1 MPAAESG
8 VAGARRYRSFA
19 IVNIE
24 FEKGAANMQTIEKYE
39 VKKAVCREIEVD
51 VPGSKSI
58 TNRALLIAAL
68 AEGKSVLRGVLFSDD
83 SRHFL
88 QALIDLGFEV
98 EIDEEN
104 AVVTIVGCGGMIP
117 KSDAQINVGS
127 AGTAARFLTAYL
139 GLSKGSYHIDS
150 SEQMKKRPMQELL
163 MALEDLGAQISFKE
177 EEYHFPFVI
186 GNDGVGRHEV
196 TIDVDK
202 SSQFLSALLIASVL
216 FHEDFTI
223 HVKGHH
229 GMAYVKMTIAMMEQF
244 GVKVNKQSEETFC
257 IPGDSAYV
265 ARDYRIE
272 PDVSAAAYFYAM
284 APVLSVPASVRHVHW
299 KSLQGDITFLHVL
312 EAMGCGSVELEDGI
326 TIYPPQEGLCGGT
339 FDLSAF
345 SDQALTLAA
354 ISCFA
359 DAPVTITGIGHIR
372 YQECDR
378 LHAIVSN
385 LTSLGIVCE
394 EIDEGTICIHPGK
407 PKACEIETFEDHRVA
422 MAFAIP
428 GLVTAGVVIRNP
440 GCCRKTFEHYFDV
453 LEAAVC

>member
-1 MPAAESG
+1 
-8 VAGARRYRSFA
+8 
-19 IVNIE
+19 
-24 FEKGAANMQTIEKYE
+24 MQTIEKYE
-39 VKKAVCREIEVD
+39 VKRAVCREIEVD

-88 QALIDLGFEV
+88 QALIDLGVEV
-98 EIDEEN
+98 EIDEAC
-104 AVVTIVGCGGMIP
+104 AVVSIVGCGGKIP
-117 KSDAQINVGS
+117 AYESPVDEKMKNVSDDGMPVNASINVGS

-139 GLSKGSYHIDS
+139 GLSKGRYFVDS
-150 SEQMKKRPMQELL
+150 SQQMKKRPMEELL
-163 MALEDLGAQISFKE
+163 KALEDLGASIEFLE
-177 EEYHFPFVI
+177 EAYHFPFVI
-186 GNDGVGRHEV
+186 GNDQVSKHEV

-216 FHEDFTI
+216 FTEDFVI

-229 GMAYVKMTIAMMEQF
+229 GMSYVKMTIAMMEQF
-244 GVKVNKQSEETFC
+244 GVKVDCLTEDTFR
-257 IPGDSAYV
+257 ISGDASYT

-284 APVLSVPASVRHVHW
+284 APVLSVPAKVHHVHW

-326 TIYPPQEGLCGGT
+326 RIYPPQEGLCGGT

-359 DAPVTITGIGHIR
+359 KSPVTIEGIGHIR

-378 LHAIVSN
+378 LHAIVTN
-385 LTSLGIVCE
+385 LTDMGIRCE
-394 EIDEGTICIHPGK
+394 EPEEGTIRIYPGQPK
-407 PKACEIETFEDHRVA
+407 PCEIETFEDHRVA

-428 GLVTAGVVIRNP
+428 GLVTDGIVILDP
-440 GCCRKTFEHYFDV
+440 GCCRKTFETYFEV
-453 LEAAVC
+453 LEEAVC

>member
-1 MPAAESG
+1 
-8 VAGARRYRSFA
+8 
-19 IVNIE
+19 
-24 FEKGAANMQTIEKYE
+24 MQTVEKYK
-39 VKKAVCREIEVD
+39 VKKAAVRKIEVE

-88 QALIDLGFEV
+88 QALMDLGFEV
-98 EIDEEN
+98 EVDEAA
-104 AVVTIVGCGGMIP
+104 AVVSITGYGGKIP
-117 KSDAQINVGS
+117 AYEGAAEVDASINVGS

-139 GLSKGSYHIDS
+139 GLSKGRYFVDS
-150 SEQMKKRPMQELL
+150 SEQMKKRPMEELL
-163 MALEDLGAQISFKE
+163 KALEDLGASVAFQE
-177 EEYHFPFVI
+177 EAYHFPFVI
-186 GNDGVGRHEV
+186 GNDEVSKHEV

-216 FHEDFTI
+216 FEEDFVI

-229 GMAYVKMTIAMMEQF
+229 GMSYVKMTIAMMEQF
-244 GVKVNKQSEETFC
+244 GVKVDCQAEDTFV
-257 IPGDSAYV
+257 ISGDAAYT

-284 APVLSVPASVRHVHW
+284 APVLSVPASVHHVHW
-299 KSLQGDITFLHVL
+299 KSLQGDTTFLHVL
-312 EAMGCGSVELEDGI
+312 EAMGCGSVELEEGI
-326 TIYPPQEGLCGGT
+326 TIYPPEEGLCGGT
-339 FDLSAF
+339 FDLSSF

-359 DAPVTITGIGHIR
+359 KSPVTIEGIGHIR

-378 LHAIVSN
+378 LHAIVTN
-385 LTSLGIVCE
+385 LTNMGIKCE
-394 EIDEGTICIHPGK
+394 EPEEGTIRIYPGQPK
-407 PKACEIETFEDHRVA
+407 PCEIETFEDHRVA

-428 GLVTAGVVIRNP
+428 GLVTDGIVIKDP
-440 GCCRKTFEHYFDV
+440 GCCRKTFETYFDV
-453 LEAAVC
+453 LEDVVC

>member
-88 QALIDLGFEV
+88 RALIDLGFEV

-139 GLSKGSYHIDS
+139 GLSKGNYHIDS

-265 ARDYRIE
+265 AREYRIE

-284 APVLSVPASVRHVHW
+284 CPVLSVPAKVHHVHW
-299 KSLQGDITFLHVL
+299 ESLQGDTEFLHVL
-312 EAMGCGSVELEDGI
+312 EQMGCKSVEEKDGI
-326 TIYPPQEGLCGGT
+326 RIYPPEEKMRGGT

-428 GLVTAGVVIRNP
+428 GLVTPGVVIRNP

>member
-1 MPAAESG
+1 
-8 VAGARRYRSFA
+8 
-19 IVNIE
+19 
-24 FEKGAANMQTIEKYE
+24 MQTIEKYE

-98 EIDEEN
+98 EIDEAC
-104 AVVTIVGCGGMIP
+104 AVVSIVGCGGKIP
-117 KSDAQINVGS
+117 AYESPVDEKMKNVSDDGMPVNASINVGS

-139 GLSKGSYHIDS
+139 GLSKGRYFVDS
-150 SEQMKKRPMQELL
+150 SQQMKKRPMEELL
-163 MALEDLGAQISFKE
+163 KALEDLGASIEFLE
-177 EEYHFPFVI
+177 EAYHFPFVI
-186 GNDGVGRHEV
+186 GNDQVSKHEV

-216 FHEDFTI
+216 FTEDFVI
-223 HVKGHH
+223 RVKGHH
-229 GMAYVKMTIAMMEQF
+229 GMSYVKMTIAMMEQF
-244 GVKVNKQSEETFC
+244 GVKVDCLTEDTFR
-257 IPGDSAYV
+257 ISGDASYT

-284 APVLSVPASVRHVHW
+284 APVLSVPAKVHHVHW

-326 TIYPPQEGLCGGT
+326 RIYPPQEGLCGGM

-359 DAPVTITGIGHIR
+359 KSPVTIEGIGHIR

-378 LHAIVSN
+378 LHAIVTN
-385 LTSLGIVCE
+385 LTDMGIRCE
-394 EIDEGTICIHPGK
+394 EPEEGTIRIYPGQPK
-407 PKACEIETFEDHRVA
+407 PCEIETFEDHRVA

-428 GLVTAGVVIRNP
+428 GLVTDGIVILDP
-440 GCCRKTFEHYFDV
+440 GCCRKTFETYFEV
-453 LEAAVC
+453 LEEAVC

>member
-1 MPAAESG
+1 
-8 VAGARRYRSFA
+8 
-19 IVNIE
+19 
-24 FEKGAANMQTIEKYE
+24 MQTIEKYE

-98 EIDEEN
+98 EIDEAC
-104 AVVTIVGCGGMIP
+104 AVVSIVGCGGKIP
-117 KSDAQINVGS
+117 AYESPVDEKMKNVSDDGTPVNASINVGS

-139 GLSKGSYHIDS
+139 GLSKGRYFVDS
-150 SEQMKKRPMQELL
+150 SEQMKKRPMEELL
-163 MALEDLGAQISFKE
+163 KALEDLGASIEFLE
-177 EEYHFPFVI
+177 EAYHFPFVI
-186 GNDGVGRHEV
+186 GNDKVSKYEV
-196 TIDVDK
+196 TIDVDR

-216 FHEDFTI
+216 FTEDFVI

-229 GMAYVKMTIAMMEQF
+229 GMSYVKMTIAMMEQF
-244 GVKVNKQSEETFC
+244 GVKVNRLADDTFC
-257 IPGDSAYV
+257 ISGDASYT

-299 KSLQGDITFLHVL
+299 KSLQGDTTFLHVL
-312 EAMGCGSVELEDGI
+312 EAMGCGSVDLEDGI
-326 TIYPPQEGLCGGT
+326 TIYPPEEGLCGGT

-359 DAPVTITGIGHIR
+359 KSPVTIEGIGHIR

-378 LHAIVSN
+378 LHAIMTN
-385 LTSLGIVCE
+385 LTNMGIRCE
-394 EIDEGTICIHPGK
+394 EPEEGTIRIYPGQPK
-407 PKACEIETFEDHRVA
+407 PCEIETFEDHRVA

-428 GLVTAGVVIRNP
+428 GLVTDGIVIRDP
-440 GCCRKTFEHYFDV
+440 GCCRKTFETYFDV
-453 LEAAVC
+453 LEDAVC

>member
-1 MPAAESG
+1 
-8 VAGARRYRSFA
+8 
-19 IVNIE
+19 
-24 FEKGAANMQTIEKYE
+24 MQTVEKYE
-39 VKKAVCREIEVD
+39 VKRAVRREIEVD

-104 AVVTIVGCGGMIP
+104 AVVTIVGCGGMIS

-244 GVKVNKQSEETFC
+244 GVKINRQS
-257 IPGDSAYV
+257 GDT
-265 ARDYRIE
+265 E
-272 PDVSAAAYFYAM
+272 
-284 APVLSVPASVRHVHW
+284 
-299 KSLQGDITFLHVL
+299 FLHVL
-312 EAMGCGSVELEDGI
+312 EQMGCKSVEEKDGI
-326 TIYPPQEGLCGGT
+326 RLYPPEEKMRGGT

-385 LTSLGIVCE
+385 LTSLGIACE
-394 EIDEGTICIHPGK
+394 EIDEGTIGIHPGK